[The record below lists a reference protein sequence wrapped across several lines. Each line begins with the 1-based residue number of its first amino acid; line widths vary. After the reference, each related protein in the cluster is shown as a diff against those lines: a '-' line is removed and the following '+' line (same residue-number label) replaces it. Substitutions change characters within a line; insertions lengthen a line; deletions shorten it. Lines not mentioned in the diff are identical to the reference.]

1 MKKIIFYFRCRAHGV
16 SFYIGLIVP
25 FVVIYVFNWVVY
37 SIILF
42 TLICKNYQKDDQD
55 KIKARVTAKQQLI
68 AAVTLSVLFGL
79 GWGIGLAATEG
90 INVSAVRDI
99 FSALFIICTAFQ
111 GVMVFCLQTLRS
123 KDIRMTWARWF
134 QKATGKDVSRFTST
148 AGVSQIWRNRRSAN
162 RKTSTQQDSFTFKS
176 NDYKMATL
184 QRSVIEKTLPSE
196 IITSIIE
203 DADENK
209 STKNSGEPHSPVLP
223 KDAAMTSEQPVTMSA
238 KKEEPEY
245 ADSSK
250 SATNEMQDVPV
261 EQDDPRPTESLKA
274 GSNDQHDDDGKDD
287 LTDAGPEKSSITKDQ
302 QDEIKH
308 AEKDE
313 QVDAQDSL
321 KSSTS
326 DQQDKVKQIDKEEP
340 DGGLKTAG
348 KDDQHDKAK
357 NAEKGP
363 ADLSPKSVASDHQHD
378 EEKHAEKGSTI
389 DTRLPQLVGDIQD
402 KDSAQDDKATAET
415 QLDKK
420 REETTEETSQSQ
432 PDQEIRA
439 HKAEECIASTEADLA
454 SADQNVS

>member
-1 MKKIIFYFRCRAHGV
+1 
-16 SFYIGLIVP
+16 
-25 FVVIYVFNWVVY
+25 
-37 SIILF
+37 
-42 TLICKNYQKDDQD
+42 
-55 KIKARVTAKQQLI
+55 
-68 AAVTLSVLFGL
+68 
-79 GWGIGLAATEG
+79 
-90 INVSAVRDI
+90 
-99 FSALFIICTAFQ
+99 
-111 GVMVFCLQTLRS
+111 
-123 KDIRMTWARWF
+123 MTWARWF
-134 QKATGKDVSRFTST
+134 KKATGKDVSGFTST
-148 AGVSQIWRNRRSAN
+148 AGVSQIWRNRSSAN

-176 NDYKMATL
+176 NDYEMATL

-209 STKNSGEPHSPVLP
+209 STGEPHSPVLP
-223 KDAAMTSEQPVTMSA
+223 KDAATTSEQPVTMSA
-238 KKEEPEY
+238 KKEEPVD

-250 SATNEMQDVPV
+250 SATNEVQDVPV

-302 QDEIKH
+302 KDEVKQ

-313 QVDAQDSL
+313 QVDVNSLKSSASEQQDKVKQTELKSSKDDAEKDDPTDVGPEKRSIAKDQQDEVKQAERDAQDSL
-321 KSSTS
+321 KSSTG

-357 NAEKGP
+357 NAEKDDP
-363 ADLSPKSVASDHQHD
+363 SPSDISPKSVASDHQHD
-378 EEKHAEKGSTI
+378 KEKHAEKGSTI
-389 DTRLPQLVGDIQD
+389 DTRPPQLVGDIQD
-402 KDSAQDDKATAET
+402 KDSAQDDKATAEA

-439 HKAEECIASTEADLA
+439 HKAEGCIASTEADLA